1 MMRLNINRRRGDTII
16 DIIDTALYDLAK
28 NIIYIL
34 ICLYLFIIVIISKY
48 LITFIY
54 VNLKMST

>member
-34 ICLYLFIIVIISKY
+34 ICLYLFIIVIIFKY
-48 LITFIY
+48 LITFSY

>member
-1 MMRLNINRRRGDTII
+1 MRLNINRRRQNNIL

-28 NIIYIL
+28 SIIYIL
-34 ICLYLFIIVIISKY
+34 ICLYIFIIVIVAKY

-54 VNLKMST
+54 VNYKMST